1 MRVHL
6 FRRAV
11 LVALFAVLLTPAA
24 ASAAPRMWVGFQDD
38 PSFRWV
44 DDRAAQLDSAAEANA
59 TVIRTTVYW
68 SKAAPTRP
76 ANAANPFDPAYRLD
90 DLDEFVRGAQQRGI
104 EVMLTIWGTPKWAGP
119 AQNQLPRRLADFR
132 NFTRALAARYSG
144 RFGDYPFVRFF
155 SIWNEPNRGIFL
167 SPQFDK
173 RGRSVA
179 PNLYAKLVR
188 VGYAGL
194 KAGNRQAQV
203 AIGETASNG
212 RDRKTARS
220 DRQDTHSPGK
230 FAELLANVKPRVK
243 FDAWAHHPYPTSP
256 SMKPTQKMRWPNV
269 SLASLATFGKHL
281 DKSFRRKDVPVWI
294 TEYGHETKPD
304 RRGISMSKQ
313 RSYLSQAFS
322 IARKD
327 ARVQMFIWFILGDRA
342 TVPWESGLVT
352 RTGARKPAFATFA
365 ALARAVDARN
375 AIVEVNG
382 GPPLV
387 RVSALPMGYYSP
399 AGSPV
404 GVAYQ
409 VWQNGSVIAGG
420 VPLVALERD
429 GWFSLWPEF
438 TPRPGATYTLTIR
451 ANQESGVI
459 VERTITLVSPRI
471 STKR

>member
-1 MRVHL
+1 MRVL
-6 FRRAV
+6 SFRRAL
-11 LVALFAVLLTPAA
+11 LVTLFFAVLTPAT

-44 DDRAAQLDSAAEANA
+44 DDRSQLLDRAAEANA

-68 SKAAPTRP
+68 SKVAPTRP
-76 ANAANPFDPAYRLD
+76 ANAAYAFDPGYRLD
-90 DLDEFVRGAQQRGI
+90 DLDEFVREAQQRGI

-119 AQNQLPRRLADFR
+119 AQNQLPRRLADFQ

-144 RFGDYPFVRFF
+144 RFDGYPNVRFF
-155 SIWNEPNRGIFL
+155 SIWNEPNRGLFL

-179 PNLYAKLVR
+179 HTNYAKLVR
-188 VGYAGL
+188 AGYAGI
-194 KAGNRQAQV
+194 KAGNRQALV
-203 AIGETASNG
+203 SIGETASNG
-212 RDRKTARS
+212 RDKKTARA

-230 FAELLANVKPRVK
+230 FAELLGKLRPRIK

-269 SLASLATFGKHL
+269 SLASLPTFEKSL
-281 DKSFRRKDVPVWI
+281 DTWFGRKNVPIWI

-304 RRGISMSKQ
+304 KRGISASLQ
-313 RSYLSQAFS
+313 RTYLSQAFA

-327 ARVQMFIWFILGDRA
+327 VRIHMFVWFILGDRKGM
-342 TVPWESGLVT
+342 PWESGLLT
-352 RTGARKPAFATFA
+352 AAGAKKPAFATFA
-365 ALARAVDARN
+365 ALARRVDARN
-375 AIVEVNG
+375 AIVQVRGTN
-382 GPPLV
+382 PLV
-387 RVSALPMGYYSP
+387 RISALPMGYYMAP
-399 AGSPV
+399 GTPV

-409 VWQNGSVIAGG
+409 VWQGGVVIATG
-420 VPLVALERD
+420 VPLLRLDAD
-429 GWFSLWPEF
+429 GWFSLRPEF
-438 TPRPGATYTLTIR
+438 TPLPGRTYTLTIR

-459 VERTITLVSPRI
+459 VQRTITLVSPSL